1 MGWTLILDEPTGD
14 PSVELGGLTLVL
26 RLVLAAQSAGAE
38 CITLPAG
45 AGVKRALLDDARVR
59 IPLLENPPPR
69 LARLVV
75 PTNLV
80 VHPAAL
86 RLAASAHDRGEAL
99 DVWEASKRVTDP
111 YAFLP
116 VEVVDSESARRAEA
130 ALFRALRKPGDGWT
144 ARFINRH
151 VSLRLT
157 RWLVQTPLRP
167 NQVSVG
173 ILLVGLTGAWLASSG
188 TYAAMLG
195 GAALFQLQSILD
207 GCDGEMSRITYR
219 TSVVGEWLDTVG
231 DDLTNYAFFGAAAW
245 GLYRATGIEL
255 YGAAGVITVGAGAI
269 ASLIEY
275 RYLAR
280 IGSGDLLKHPAS
292 YQPGTRAGLIGAVG
306 PLLKRDTF
314 VLLTFIAAALDVLGA
329 MLVLAAVG
337 AVGVLGNVVGT
348 ELKLSR
354 EAKRG
359 HEEHPE

>member
-1 MGWTLILDEPTGD
+1 M
-14 PSVELGGLTLVL
+14 
-26 RLVLAAQSAGAE
+26 
-38 CITLPAG
+38 
-45 AGVKRALLDDARVR
+45 
-59 IPLLENPPPR
+59 PPPR
-69 LARLVV
+69 LGHLVAA
-75 PTNLV
+75 PNLV

-86 RLAASAHDRGEAL
+86 RLAASALHRGEAL

-116 VEVVDSESARRAEA
+116 VAVVDSESARRAEA
-130 ALFRALRKPGDGWT
+130 ALFRSLRKPGDGWT

-167 NQVSVG
+167 NQVSVS
-173 ILLVGLTGAWLASSG
+173 ILLIGLAGAWLASFG
-188 TYAAMLG
+188 TYGAMLG

-219 TSVVGEWLDTVG
+219 TSVAGEWLDTVG
-231 DDLTNYAFFGAAAW
+231 DDVTNYAFFGAAAW
-245 GLYRATGIEL
+245 GLYRATGNEL
-255 YGAAGVITVGAGAI
+255 YAGAGIIAVGAGVI

-275 RYLAR
+275 RYLVR

-292 YQPGTRAGLIGAVG
+292 HQPGTRAGLIGAIG

-314 VLLTFIAAALDVLGA
+314 VLLTFMAAALDALGI
-329 MLVLAAVG
+329 MLVLAAAG
-337 AVGVLGNVVGT
+337 AVGVLGNVVMT

-354 EAKRG
+354 EETRRSVRPQGGDRKRDR
-359 HEEHPE
+359 HEEHTE